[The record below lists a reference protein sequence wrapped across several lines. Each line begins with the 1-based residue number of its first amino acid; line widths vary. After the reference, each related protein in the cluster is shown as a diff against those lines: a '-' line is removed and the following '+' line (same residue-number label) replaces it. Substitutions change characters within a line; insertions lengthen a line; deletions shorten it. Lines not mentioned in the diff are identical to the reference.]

1 MLAPS
6 NALSLLITFFSIAN
20 AAAHATAAINAI
32 AKPALLIGSGTAE
45 SLAGAL
51 GGDVVGVPG
60 VLGVIGVGVW
70 D

>member
-20 AAAHATAAINAI
+20 AAALATAAINAI
-32 AKPALLIGSGTAE
+32 TKPALLIGSGTAE

>member
-20 AAAHATAAINAI
+20 AAALATAAINAI
-32 AKPALLIGSGTAE
+32 TKPASLIGSGTAE

-60 VLGVIGVGVW
+60 V
-70 D
+70 